1 MFEEKNNC
9 TKFITIVKQYGQG
22 WFNLNLPV
30 IYNGRFRYISNKYLP
45 IIKDYSETCHNLK
58 SVSKQETELYEFI
71 KTCIGSNYRIYK
83 NNRNIIKDDKQ
94 KYELD
99 IYIPKLKIAFEFNG
113 SYWHSNLLK
122 NKYYHQTKT
131 KLCYEKGIQLIHIY
145 EFDWIKHKDELKSQI
160 KELLNGNDCTKY
172 GWIPVKEYSNYI
184 LTEPQVC
191 FETKDGNL
199 VIYNEGKF
207 IKKSF

>member
-1 MFEEKNNC
+1 MKKKNNC

-22 WFNLNLPV
+22 WFSLNLPV
-30 IYNGRFRYISNKYLP
+30 LYNGRFRYISNAYLP
-45 IIKDYSETCHNLK
+45 IIKDYSKTCHNLN

-71 KTCIGSNYRIYK
+71 KTCIGSNCRIYR
-83 NNRNIIKDDKQ
+83 NNKNIIRDNKQ

-99 IYIPKLKIAFEFNG
+99 IYIPKLKIAFEYNG
-113 SYWHSNLLK
+113 SYWHSNLCK

-131 KLCYEKGIQLIHIY
+131 KLCYENGIQLIHIY
-145 EFDWIKHKDELKSQI
+145 EFDWVKHKDKLKSQI
-160 KELLNGNDCTKY
+160 KELLSGNDCTKY
-172 GWIPVKEYSNYI
+172 GWIPVKEYNNYI

-191 FETKDGNL
+191 FETEDKNL
-199 VIYNEGKF
+199 VVYNEGKF